1 MSEEKKPMQTPIE
14 DAQEQENTEA
24 KETPAEEEKPAQNP
38 AESETEQQETE
49 QQETPAPAAESQ
61 TEQNVPPALS
71 EVDALKEENFRL
83 TTQLEAMKLGFV
95 PEVIEDAVILAENI
109 VKKDGSDISAALKTV
124 AKKYPAWTA
133 AQNEKSKTK
142 GGFKVGADSSGGKSA
157 DDDTLD
163 SIFGIRKK
171 K

>member
-38 AESETEQQETE
+38 AESETEQRETE

-142 GGFKVGADSSGGKSA
+142 GGFKVGADSSGGKTA
-157 DDDTLD
+157 DDDKLD